1 MSPTS
6 MTDVL
11 FNRMRFGM
19 AAELASAGAYLRA
32 ESWIVGAPGAPLSPE
47 QLDLL
52 ARVYV
57 LQERYAEAEA
67 CWQKAVTANPHET
80 RYRQALTVLNE
91 HRERLRLRNWILKGL
106 CAFMALM
113 GVLAVTI
120 LLVFG
125 KPA

>member
-1 MSPTS
+1 MK
-6 MTDVL
+6 DVL
-11 FNRMRFGM
+11 FNRIRFGM

-32 ESWIVGAPGAPLSPE
+32 ESWIVGPPGTSLSSE

-57 LQERYAEAEA
+57 LQERYEDAEK
-67 CWQKAVTANPHET
+67 CWRKAVAASPSESKYQ
-80 RYRQALTVLNE
+80 RALTVLNE
-91 HRERLRLRNWILKGL
+91 HRERLHLRDRSLKVL
-106 CAFMALM
+106 CVFMALV